1 MTAPVRIDRRA
12 FLRLG
17 ASGGGL
23 LLGLQLP
30 APLARWVV
38 PAASAGVGTAMATPA
53 EFVPNAWLR
62 IGSDGGILF
71 LVARSEMGQG
81 VMTALPMLLAE
92 ELGVGLD
99 QIVVRFA
106 PADPAYVNIRI
117 GRQLT
122 GGSTS
127 VREAWYRLR
136 EAGALA
142 RTVLIEAAAARW
154 GIIPATCRVER
165 AQVLHP
171 DGEQRLDFAAL
182 AVAAAALPLPAA
194 VTLKPAAAWQLIGT
208 PAPRLDSPDKV
219 NGRARFGLDVR
230 LTEKAVACVVRCP
243 VFGGR
248 LRGFDAD
255 AVEGLPGVIAVL
267 PISSGVAVVA
277 ADTWIALQAR
287 RMLRIDWEP
296 GPAAGLGSAALRAR
310 SAARLEQAGTI
321 VEDQGDALTALA
333 AASTRVEALYEVPY
347 QAHACLEPMNCTADV
362 RADGCDLYVP
372 TQDQGGAQ
380 QATME
385 ITGLPAAQVR
395 VHTTFLGGGFGR
407 RLEQDFVREA
417 VALSKALGRPIQ
429 VVWTREDDLRHGVY
443 RPAGLNR
450 LRGGLDRAGRLV
462 AWQHRVVA
470 PSILARV
477 APAAVA
483 DGVDRTAVDGAVDL
497 PYAIPN
503 RQVQYR
509 QVDSPLPVGFW
520 RAVGTSQNTWITE
533 CFLDELAAA
542 GGRDP
547 LALRR
552 TLLQGR
558 PRHLAVLD
566 LAAQKAGWGAPAAD
580 GRGRGIALVDA
591 FGSIVV
597 QVAEVSL
604 QAGVVRV
611 HRVVCAVDCGTVVNP
626 DGVVA
631 QLEGGILFGLTATL
645 KGAITIADGQVEQ
658 GNFDTYPLL
667 RASETPVVEVHI
679 VPSTEPPGGVGEPG
693 VSPIAAAVCNA
704 VFAATGQPVHSLPIR
719 LRA

>member
-17 ASGGGL
+17 VSGGL

-30 APLARWVV
+30 GPFARWVV
-38 PAASAGVGTAMATPA
+38 PVAWAGGGAAVVTPA

-62 IGSDGGILF
+62 IGRDGGIFF

-99 QIVVRFA
+99 QIAVRFA
-106 PADPAYVNIRI
+106 PADPAYVNTRFS
-117 GRQLT
+117 RQLT
-122 GGSTS
+122 GGSSS

-142 RTVLIEAAAARW
+142 RAMLVEAAAAQW
-154 GIIPATCRVER
+154 EISPSACGVER

-171 DGEQRLDFAAL
+171 DGVQRLDFAAL
-182 AVAAAALPLPAA
+182 AEAAAALPVPAA
-194 VTLKPAAAWQLIGT
+194 VGLKPAAAWQLIGT
-208 PAPRLDSPDKV
+208 SAPRLDSPDKV
-219 NGRARFGLDVR
+219 DGRARFGLDVR
-230 LTEKAVACVVRCP
+230 LTDRAVACVVRP
-243 VFGGR
+243 GVFGAG
-248 LRGFDAD
+248 LRGFDESAVAD
-255 AVEGLPGVIAVL
+255 LPGLLAVL
-267 PISSGVAVVA
+267 PISAGVAVVA
-277 ADTWIALQAR
+277 ADTWTAFQAR
-287 RMLRIDWEP
+287 RLLPVDWAP
-296 GPAAGLGSAALRAR
+296 GPAAGLDSAGLRVRFAAALD
-310 SAARLEQAGTI
+310 QAGTI
-321 VEDQGDALTALA
+321 VEERGDAARALA
-333 AASTRVEALYEVPY
+333 AASTRLEAVYEFPF

-362 RADGCDLYVP
+362 RPDGCDLYVP
-372 TQDQGGAQ
+372 TQDQQGAQ
-380 QATME
+380 QAAME

-395 VHTTFLGGGFGR
+395 VHTSFLGGGFGR

-417 VALSKALGRPIQ
+417 VELSAALGRPIQ

-443 RPAGLNR
+443 RPAGLSR
-450 LRGGLDRAGRLV
+450 LRGGLDRAGRPV
-462 AWQHRVVA
+462 AWQQQIVA

-477 APAAVA
+477 APGALA

-503 RQVQYR
+503 HQLQYR

-520 RAVGTSQNTWITE
+520 RAVGTSHNTWITE
-533 CFLDELAAA
+533 CFLDELAVA

-552 TLLQGR
+552 SLLSGR

-566 LAAQKAGWGAPAAD
+566 LAAEKSGWGTPVA
-580 GRGRGIALVDA
+580 GRSRGLALMDA
-591 FGSIVV
+591 FGSLVA

-604 QAGVVRV
+604 QAGLVRV
-611 HRVVCAVDCGTVVNP
+611 HRVVCAVDCGIVVNP

-631 QLEGGILFGLTATL
+631 QIEGGILFGLTATL
-645 KGAITIADGQVEQ
+645 KGAISIVDGQVEQ

-667 RASETPVVEVHI
+667 RASEAPAVEVYI
-679 VPSTEPPGGVGEPG
+679 VPSIEPPGGVGEVG
-693 VSPIAAAVCNA
+693 VGPIAAAVCNA
-704 VFAATGQPVHSLPIR
+704 VFAATGQQVHHLPIR
-719 LRA
+719 LLA